1 MLKQNL
7 NLFNMHNSLLSEIRK
22 MQQEIDAYK
31 YAYTNIMFY
40 LRDEQDGFKP
50 AMLKNLSN
58 DEHTNDLISE
68 VVEAAFHLKDE
79 YKKLQKEND
88 RLKSNLDFY
97 Q

>member
-1 MLKQNL
+1 MINT
-7 NLFNMHNSLLSEIRK
+7 IRK

-50 AMLKNLSN
+50 AMLRNLSDN
-58 DEHTNDLISE
+58 EETNDLLFE
-68 VVEAAFHLKDE
+68 VIEAAFQLKDNW
-79 YKKLQKEND
+79 KKLQKENE
-88 RLKSNLDFY
+88 RLKSNLDFF

>member
-1 MLKQNL
+1 MENDMI
-7 NLFNMHNSLLSEIRK
+7 NTIRK

-50 AMLKNLSN
+50 AMLRNLSDN
-58 DEHTNDLISE
+58 EETNDLLFE
-68 VVEAAFHLKDE
+68 VIEAAFQLKDNW
-79 YKKLQKEND
+79 KKLQKENE
-88 RLKSNLDFY
+88 RLKSNLDFF

>member
-1 MLKQNL
+1 MYHL
-7 NLFNMHNSLLSEIRK
+7 NLKKMENDMINTIRK

-50 AMLKNLSN
+50 AMLRNLSDN
-58 DEHTNDLISE
+58 EETNDLLFE
-68 VVEAAFHLKDE
+68 VIEAAFQLKDNW
-79 YKKLQKEND
+79 KKLQKENE
-88 RLKSNLDFY
+88 RLKSNLDFF